1 MKKII
6 SFLII
11 FYGLF
16 FSLSAQDSTIP
27 PKTKV
32 VAFNKHLY
40 GISVAGCNHI
50 VSIGPDGVLLVD
62 ANYKE
67 YRRYLKNIIDSLG
80 GKNIDYLVNTHWHFD
95 HVGCNEFFGHTA
107 KIISSE
113 KVKALLSEE
122 RQLLGEVRKPLPD
135 YALPSIVFDDK
146 YEMKFNG
153 EIIIMC
159 NFTGGHTA
167 SDVVVYF
174 PESKVIHI
182 GDLIFS
188 DMFPFVDI
196 ENGGNVRKMLDNI
209 LKLSESCPKD
219 IQYVTGHGRIY
230 TYDDVVKYAEMLKS
244 TCDIVKSNIDAGLT
258 LEEIKK
264 KDVLKDY
271 KDYAIAF
278 SCDDWAELIYNSFKK

>member
-6 SFLII
+6 SFLIV
-11 FYGLF
+11 FCGLIV
-16 FSLSAQDSTIP
+16 SLSAQDSTIA

-32 VAFNKHLY
+32 ITLNNHLY
-40 GISVAGCNHI
+40 FISVAGCNHI
-50 VSIGPDGVLLVD
+50 VSIGTDGVLLVD
-62 ANYKE
+62 ANYRE
-67 YRRYLKNIIDSLG
+67 YQRYLKNIIDSLG
-80 GKNIDYLVNTHWHFD
+80 GKNIDYIVNTHWHFD
-95 HVGCNEFFGHTA
+95 HVGCNSIFGHTA
-107 KIISSE
+107 KIISSD
-113 KVKALLSEE
+113 KVKDFLSEE
-122 RQLLGEVRKPLPD
+122 RMLLGEIRKPLPD
-135 YALPSIVFDDK
+135 YALPTVVFDEK

-153 EIIIMC
+153 EIILMC

-219 IQYVTGHGRIY
+219 IQYITGHGRIY
-230 TYDDVVKYAEMLKS
+230 TYDDIVKYAGMLKS
-244 TCDIVKSNIDAGLT
+244 TIDIVKSNLDTGLT
-258 LEEIKK
+258 PEEIKK

-271 KDYAIAF
+271 GKYATAF
-278 SCDDWAELIYNSFKK
+278 SCDDWIEFICKSVKK

>member
-11 FYGLF
+11 FCGLF
-16 FSLSAQDSTIP
+16 IPLSAQDSTVP

-32 VAFNKHLY
+32 VQFNNHLY
-40 GISVAGCNHI
+40 GITVAGCNHI

-62 ANYKE
+62 ANYRE
-67 YRRYLKNIIDSLG
+67 YQRYLKNIIDSLG
-80 GKNIDYLVNTHWHFD
+80 GKKIDYLVNTHWHFD
-95 HVGCNEFFGHTA
+95 HVGCNEIFGHTA
-107 KIISSE
+107 KIISGK
-113 KVKALLSEE
+113 KVKDFLSEE
-122 RQLLGEVRKPLPD
+122 RSLLGQVIKPLPD

-153 EIIIMC
+153 EIILMC
-159 NFTGGHTA
+159 NLNGGHTA
-167 SDVVVYF
+167 SDIVVYF

-196 ENGGNVRKMLDNI
+196 ENGGNAGKMLENI
-209 LKLSESCPKD
+209 LKISETCPKD

-244 TCDIVKSNIDAGLT
+244 TCGIVKSNIDAGLS

-264 KDVLKDY
+264 KNALNDY
-271 KDYAIAF
+271 RNYAVAF
-278 SCDDWAELIYNSFKK
+278 SCDDWIELIYNSFKK